1 MLACSYTQKLI
12 SLVSLGYTAD
22 VFLLMCSEDQLQQM
36 TGRCAARFRI
46 VLMAGCKRPGCRR
59 MWWRQCRSWRLLAA
73 VARLVPVNKS
83 AALLIILL
91 LIMENCGALVLIW
104 PFACPGQ
111 LQQVKDGAY
120 HGSAAASAAGGGG
133 DNMLYFQQYNCQWQG
148 KNVEPWHHHSVAKES
163 ISCLRIFLSH
173 HWTWVMTPA
182 CAWVMLGAPLKL
194 LEKKES

>member
-1 MLACSYTQKLI
+1 MRCQIPYCVDGWIQ
-12 SLVSLGYTAD
+12 TAWMSSH
-22 VFLLMCSEDQLQQM
+22 VV
-36 TGRCAARFRI
+36 TA
-46 VLMAGCKRPGCRR
+46 V
-59 MWWRQCRSWRLLAA
+59 RSWRLLAA

-133 DNMLYFQQYNCQWQG
+133 DNMLYFQQYNCQ
-148 KNVEPWHHHSVAKES
+148 
-163 ISCLRIFLSH
+163 
-173 HWTWVMTPA
+173 
-182 CAWVMLGAPLKL
+182 
-194 LEKKES
+194 